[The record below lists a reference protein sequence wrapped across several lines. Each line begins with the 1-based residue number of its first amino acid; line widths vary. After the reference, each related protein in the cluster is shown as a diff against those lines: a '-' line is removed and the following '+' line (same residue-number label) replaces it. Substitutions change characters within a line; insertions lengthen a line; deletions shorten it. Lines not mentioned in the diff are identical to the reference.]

1 MSSLAIFFLFCLSMR
16 ACNAHRLGF
25 VAEEIGNKVHFLAK
39 DVNQLK
45 EVRPSVSME
54 LQTQEL
60 GEVGVHGRRTR
71 ESWIGANA
79 MKQTLFNCFLKAK
92 EAIAKA
98 ISGHEMNSIM
108 IISYRVED
116 LESKEKVQGFKRVT
130 RSMLGNSAGETE
142 KAVDSKEKDNVGDV
156 DVMDY
161 AQPHRKPPIHNEKP

>member
-1 MSSLAIFFLFCLSMR
+1 MYMQ
-16 ACNAHRLGF
+16 
-25 VAEEIGNKVHFLAK
+25 

-98 ISGHEMNSIM
+98 ISGSIKFQTKSFVFFFW
-108 IISYRVED
+108 I
-116 LESKEKVQGFKRVT
+116 
-130 RSMLGNSAGETE
+130 
-142 KAVDSKEKDNVGDV
+142 
-156 DVMDY
+156 
-161 AQPHRKPPIHNEKP
+161 

>member
-98 ISGHEMNSIM
+98 IS
-108 IISYRVED
+108 
-116 LESKEKVQGFKRVT
+116 
-130 RSMLGNSAGETE
+130 AGETE